1 VLRRMHDDP
10 RHRAAW
16 LEALPVGGVDGTLA
30 RRFQKSAAS
39 GRVRAKTGT
48 LSNTRALSGYVDTE
62 AGERLAFVVLV
73 NNATAPARE
82 LDTVIDAVVE
92 RLAAFER

>member
-1 VLRRMHDDP
+1 
-10 RHRAAW
+10 
-16 LEALPVGGVDGTLA
+16 
-30 RRFQKSAAS
+30 
-39 GRVRAKTGT
+39 VRAKTGT
-48 LSNTRALSGYVDTE
+48 LSKRDALSGYVDTDG
-62 AGERLAFVVLV
+62 GERLAFVVLV